1 MWRKALCGFLFS
13 CAAWAAVWAQSTAQL
28 SGTVRDQSGA
38 VLPGV
43 EVKATQTATG
53 LERSVLT
60 NATGSY
66 ILPNLPVGPYKL
78 EASLTGFRTFA
89 QTGIV
94 LQVDANPVINILLQ
108 VGQVAE
114 TVEVQADAALVE
126 TRNTG
131 IGQVMDNVRVMELP
145 LNARQVTELIIAAGA
160 SVGGGAQNT
169 PRNYP
174 TDIISVAGGSND
186 SLTFFL
192 DGGIHNDP
200 YGNQALPLPFPD
212 AMQEFKVETSA
223 VPAQYGYHAAG
234 AVNVITKSGSNEFH
248 GSLFEFVRNR
258 IFNARNTFA
267 TERDGLKRNQFGGV
281 IGGPVVQNKLFFFG
295 GLQTTLQ
302 RSDPKGNTTFMPTPQ
317 MLAGNWTTYA
327 SAACQSGGAVPLRA
341 PFGTGGFAPNTI
353 DPALLSKPAVELVR
367 RLNATPI
374 DACGKILFGR
384 KTNADEWLPV
394 AKVDYQISPK
404 QSLFGRFQMAR
415 LDTPSDYDG
424 RTVISIANPNFYRR
438 MKSFALG
445 DTYSISPT
453 MISSFRGEILRTT
466 NVKTFPDFFT
476 WGDLGVKNYYYPAN
490 YPKMLLLSVT
500 GSLNLFT
507 AQATPGITNSTVYQL
522 SEDITNARGAHQIGF
537 GVNVTHQMMNYT
549 ASTNAPGTFNFTGV
563 NTGTSL
569 SDLMTG
575 RANSFTQSRI
585 TNEYFRQNYFGLYL
599 QDTWKATSRLTANAG
614 VRWEPYRSPY
624 DAAGKG
630 AFFDKTRFDQGIV
643 STIYPNAPAG
653 IYFQG
658 EGGIP
663 DTNAWQANNW
673 KRFAPRVGLAWDPKG
688 DGMTVIRAAYGI
700 FFDFPHLHQYGGK
713 RDTAPKGASI
723 VVNSPSLDDPW
734 ASQPGGNPFP
744 IALDKN
750 SPFPL
755 TGVYT
760 VFPWNLKKPYLNQW
774 NLSIQHQFGANWLV
788 TGNYIGNNIIHMLY
802 RYEANPAIYIFN
814 GTNTCRLPNGVTLT
828 GPLGGTECSTIGN
841 TNQRRVLY
849 LQNPAIGQYYSNI
862 VMGDDGNTRGYNG
875 LVLSVQRRRAKGITV
890 QGNYTFSHCIDDGYN
905 DVIQTTG
912 GQIQSRRG
920 VNRGNCELD
929 RRHNFNM
936 SAVYETPRFANTA
949 LRVLGSGWQISGIV
963 RAVTGAYFSVATG
976 TDIALSGTP
985 STPGNTG
992 VDQRPNQIL
1001 ANPYLPNKGVNGWLN
1016 PAAFAQPAPGTY
1028 GNAGP
1033 RNVQGPGSIVFN
1045 TGLTRSFAIR
1055 EKQSLQ
1061 IRAEA
1066 FNVANHANYCA
1077 PPFQG
1082 IVPAIRC
1089 PDDTRNSPTF
1099 GKVLSASDGRI
1110 MQMALKYVF

>member
-1 MWRKALCGFLFS
+1 MWRNALRGFLFS
-13 CAAWAAVWAQSTAQL
+13 CVACTVVWGQSTAQV

-43 EVKATQTATG
+43 EVTATQTATG
-53 LERSVLT
+53 IARSVVT
-60 NATGSY
+60 NETGSY
-66 ILPNLPVGPYKL
+66 VLPNLPVGPYRL
-78 EASLTGFRTFA
+78 EASLPGFRSFA

-94 LQVDANPVINILLQ
+94 LQVDANPVINIVLQ

-131 IGQVMDNVRVMELP
+131 VGQVIDNVRVMELP
-145 LNARQVTELIIAAGA
+145 LNGRQVTELIILSGAA
-160 SVGGGAQNT
+160 VGGGGQNT

-174 TDIISVAGGSND
+174 TDIISVGGGSND
-186 SLTFFL
+186 GLTFLL
-192 DGGIHNDP
+192 DGGVHNDP

-212 AMQEFKVETSA
+212 ALQEFKVETSA

-234 AVNVITKSGSNEFH
+234 AVNVVTKSGSNQFH

-281 IGGPVVQNKLFFFG
+281 LGGPIVQNKLFFFG

-302 RSDPKGNTTFMPTPQ
+302 RSDPKGNTTFIPTPQ
-317 MLAGNWTTYA
+317 MLAGDWTTYA
-327 SAACQSGGAVPLRA
+327 SAACQSNGALTLRA
-341 PFGTGGFAPNTI
+341 PFVNNRI
-353 DPALLSKPAVELVR
+353 DPALFSKPAVELMR
-367 RLNATPI
+367 RMNATPV
-374 DACGKILFGR
+374 DGCGKTLFGR

-394 AKVDYQISPK
+394 AKMDYQVSAK
-404 QSLFGRFQMAR
+404 QSLFGRYEMAR

-424 RTVISIANPNFYRR
+424 QTIISIANPNFYRR
-438 MKSFALG
+438 VKSFALG

-453 MISSFRGEILRTT
+453 MVSSFRGEILRTT

-476 WGDLGVKNYYYPAN
+476 WSDLGVKNFYYPAN
-490 YPKMLLLSVT
+490 YPKMLLLSVN

-507 AQATPGITNSTVYQL
+507 GQATPGITNSTVYQL
-522 SEDITNARGAHQIGF
+522 SEDLTNVRGAHQIGF
-537 GVNVTHQMMNYT
+537 GANLTHQMMNYT
-549 ASTNAPGTFNFTGV
+549 SSTSAPGSFSFTGV
-563 NTGTSL
+563 TTGTGL

-575 RANSFTQSRI
+575 KANSYTQSRI
-585 TNEYFRQNYFGLYL
+585 TNEYFRQNYVGLYL
-599 QDTWKATSRLTANAG
+599 QDTWKATSRFTLNGG
-614 VRWEPYRSPY
+614 VRWEPFRSPY
-624 DAAGKG
+624 DKAGKG

-643 STIYPNAPAG
+643 SSIYPNAPAG

-663 DTNAWQANNW
+663 DTNAWQSNNW
-673 KRFAPRVGLAWDPKG
+673 KRFAPRLGLAWDPKG
-688 DGMTVIRAAYGI
+688 DGLTVIRAAYGI

-734 ASQPGGNPFP
+734 ASAPAGNPFP

-755 TGVYT
+755 NAVYT
-760 VFPWNLKKPYLNQW
+760 VFPFNLKKPYINQW
-774 NLSIQHQFGANWLV
+774 NLSLQRQFGMNWLV
-788 TGNYIGNNIIHMLY
+788 SGNYIGSSIIHMLY
-802 RYEANPAIYIFN
+802 RYEANPAIFVPGVGDANRNCFLN
-814 GTNTCRLPNGVTLT
+814 GVRLPYTVNAGAA
-828 GPLGGTECSTIGN
+828 CSTIGN
-841 TNQRRVLY
+841 TNQRRVLA
-849 LQNPAIGQYYSNI
+849 LQNPALGQYYSNI
-862 VMGDDGNTRGYNG
+862 VMADDGNTRTYNA
-875 LVLSVQRRRAKGITV
+875 LVLSLQRRRAKGITI

-920 VNRGNCELD
+920 ANRGNCELD

-936 SAVYETPRFANTA
+936 STVYETPQFAN
-949 LRVLGSGWQISGIV
+949 RMVRILGSGWQVSGIV
-963 RAVTGAYFSVATG
+963 RALTGAYFSVSTG
-976 TDIALSGTP
+976 TDIALSGT
-985 STPGNTG
+985 STGGNTG

-1001 ANPYLPNKGVNGWLN
+1001 ADPYLSNKGANGWLN

-1028 GNAGP
+1028 GNAGA
-1033 RNVQGPGSIVFN
+1033 RNIAGPSSIRFDM
-1045 TGLTRSFAIR
+1045 GLTRSFAFK

-1061 IRAEA
+1061 LRAEV

-1082 IVPAIRC
+1082 IVPALTC
-1089 PDDTRNSPTF
+1089 PDINLNSPTF
-1099 GKVLSASDGRI
+1099 GKILSASDPRI
-1110 MQMALKYVF
+1110 VQMALKYVF

>member
-1 MWRKALCGFLFS
+1 MWRNAVRAFIFLCLT
-13 CAAWAAVWAQSTAQL
+13 WTAVWAQSTAQL

-43 EVKATQTATG
+43 EVKATQTSTG

-60 NATGSY
+60 NETGSY
-66 ILPNLPVGPYKL
+66 VLPNLPIGPYRL
-78 EASLTGFRTFA
+78 EASLTGFRSFV

-94 LQVDANPVINILLQ
+94 LQVNANPEVNIVLA

-160 SVGGGAQNT
+160 SVGGGGQNT

-186 SLTFFL
+186 GLTFLL
-192 DGGIHNDP
+192 DGGVHNDP

-223 VPAQYGYHAAG
+223 VPAQYGYHSAG
-234 AVNVITKSGSNEFH
+234 AVNVVTKSGSNEFH

-281 IGGPVVQNKLFFFG
+281 IGGPVVPNKLFFFG
-295 GLQTTLQ
+295 GLQTTIQ

-317 MLAGNWTTYA
+317 MLAGDWTTYA
-327 SAACQSGGAVPLRA
+327 SAACQSNGDLTLRP
-341 PFGTGGFAPNTI
+341 PFVGNRINPSQF
-353 DPALLSKPAVELVR
+353 SKPAVELIR
-367 RLNATPI
+367 RLNANTI
-374 DACGKILFGR
+374 DACGRVLFGR
-384 KTNADEWLPV
+384 KTNAEEWLPIG
-394 AKVDYQISPK
+394 KVDYQVSQK
-404 QSLFGRFQMAR
+404 QSVFGRFQMAR

-424 RTVISIANPNFYRR
+424 QTIISIANPNFYRR
-438 MKSFALG
+438 MKSFVLG

-453 MISSFRGEILRTT
+453 MVSSFRGEILRTT

-476 WGDLGVKNYYYPAN
+476 WGDLGVKNYYYPPN
-490 YPKMLLLSVT
+490 YPKMLLASVS

-522 SEDITNARGAHQIGF
+522 SEDLTNARGAHQIGF
-537 GVNVTHQMMNYT
+537 GANLTHQMMNYT
-549 ASTNAPGTFNFTGV
+549 ASTNTPGTFNFSGV
-563 NTGTSL
+563 NTGTGL

-585 TNEYFRQNYFGLYL
+585 TNEYFRQNYLGLYV
-599 QDTWKATSRLTANAG
+599 QDTWKATSHFTLNGG

-624 DAAGKG
+624 DPAGKG
-630 AFFDKTRFDQGIV
+630 AFFDKARFDQGLV
-643 STIYPNAPAG
+643 SSIYPNAPAG
-653 IYFQG
+653 VYFQG

-673 KRFAPRVGLAWDPKG
+673 KRFAPRTGLAWDPKG

-723 VVNSPSLDDPW
+723 VVNTPSLDDPW

-755 TGVYT
+755 TAVYT
-760 VFPWNLKKPYLNQW
+760 VFPFNLKKPYLNQW

-788 TGNYIGNNIIHMLY
+788 TGNYIGNNIVHMLY
-802 RYEANPAIYIFN
+802 RYEANPAIYISN
-814 GTNTCRLPNGVTLT
+814 GTNTCTLANGITLT
-828 GPLGGTECSTIGN
+828 GPANGRECSTIAN
-841 TNQRRVLY
+841 TNQRRLLY
-849 LQNPAIGQYYSNI
+849 LQNPAIGRYYSNI
-862 VMGDDGNTRGYNG
+862 VMGDDGNTRNYNG
-875 LVLSVQRRRAKGITV
+875 LVLSVQRRRAKGLTI

-936 SAVYETPRFANTA
+936 SSVYELPRFSNTT
-949 LRVLGSGWQISGIV
+949 LRILGSGWQISGVV
-963 RAVTGAYFSVATG
+963 RAVTGSYFSVATG
-976 TDIALSGTP
+976 IDFALSGTP
-985 STPGNTG
+985 ATIGNTG

-1016 PAAFAQPAPGTY
+1016 PAAFDQPAPGTY
-1028 GNAGP
+1028 GNTGA

-1045 TGLTRSFAIR
+1045 MGLTRSFAIR

-1089 PDDTRNSPTF
+1089 PDADRNSPQF
-1099 GKVLSASDGRI
+1099 GKILSASDGRI
-1110 MQMALKYVF
+1110 MQMALKFVF

>member
-1 MWRKALCGFLFS
+1 MWRKALRAFLFS
-13 CAAWAAVWAQSTAQL
+13 WVTWTAVWGQSTAQV

-43 EVKATQTATG
+43 EVTATQTATG
-53 LERSVLT
+53 LVRTVVT
-60 NATGSY
+60 NETGSY
-66 ILPNLPVGPYKL
+66 VLPSLPVGPYRL
-78 EASLTGFRTFA
+78 EAGLPGFRSFA

-94 LQVDANPVINILLQ
+94 LQVDANPVINIVLQ

-126 TRNTG
+126 TRSTG
-131 IGQVMDNVRVMELP
+131 VGQVIDNVRVMELP
-145 LNARQVTELIIAAGA
+145 LNGRQVTELIILSGGA
-160 SVGGGAQNT
+160 VGGGGQNT

-174 TDIISVAGGSND
+174 TDIISVGGGSND
-186 SLTFFL
+186 GLTFLL
-192 DGGIHNDP
+192 DGGVHNDP

-212 AMQEFKVETSA
+212 ALQEFKVETSA

-234 AVNVITKSGSNEFH
+234 AVNVVTKSGSNQFH

-267 TERDGLKRNQFGGV
+267 AERDGLKRNQFGGV
-281 IGGPVVQNKLFFFG
+281 IGGPIVQNKLFFFG

-302 RSDPKGNTTFMPTPQ
+302 RSDPKGNTTFIPTPQ
-317 MLAGNWTTYA
+317 MLAGDWTTYA
-327 SAACQSGGAVPLRA
+327 SAACQSGGGLTLRA
-341 PFGTGGFAPNTI
+341 PFVNNRI
-353 DPALLSKPAVELVR
+353 DPASFSKPAVELMR
-367 RLNATPI
+367 RMNATAI
-374 DACGKILFGR
+374 DGCGRVLFGR
-384 KTNADEWLPV
+384 KTNAEEWLPV
-394 AKVDYQISPK
+394 AKVDYQVSQK
-404 QSLFGRFQMAR
+404 QSLFGRFELAR

-438 MKSFALG
+438 MKSFILG

-453 MISSFRGEILRTT
+453 MVSSFRGEILRTT
-466 NVKTFPDFFT
+466 NVKTFPNFFT
-476 WGDLGVKNYYYPAN
+476 WSDLGVKNFYYPAN
-490 YPKMLLLSVT
+490 YPKMLLLTVT

-507 AQATPGITNSTVYQL
+507 GQATPGITNSTVYQL
-522 SEDITNARGAHQIGF
+522 SEDLTNARGAHQIGF
-537 GVNVTHQMMNYT
+537 GVNLTHQMMNYT
-549 ASTNAPGTFNFTGV
+549 ASTAAPGTFNFTGV
-563 NTGTSL
+563 NTGTGL

-585 TNEYFRQNYFGLYL
+585 TNEYFRQNYIGLYL
-599 QDTWKATSRLTANAG
+599 QDTWKASSRFTLNGG
-614 VRWEPYRSPY
+614 VRWEPFRSPY
-624 DAAGKG
+624 DRAGKG

-643 STIYPNAPAG
+643 STIYAKAPAG

-673 KRFAPRVGLAWDPKG
+673 KRFAPRLGLAWDPKG
-688 DGMTVIRAAYGI
+688 DGLTVVRAAYGI
-700 FFDFPHLHQYGGK
+700 FFDFPHMHQYGGK

-723 VVNSPSLDDPW
+723 LVNSPSLDDPW
-734 ASQPGGNPFP
+734 ASMAGGNPFP

-755 TGVYT
+755 NAVYT
-760 VFPWNLKKPYLNQW
+760 VFPWNLKKPYINQW
-774 NLSIQHQFGANWLV
+774 NLSLLHQFGANWLV
-788 TGNYIGNNIIHMLY
+788 SGNYIGSNIIHMLY
-802 RYEANPAIYIFN
+802 RYEADPAVFVPGVGDANRNCFLDGVRVPYTVNP
-814 GTNTCRLPNGVTLT
+814 GTT
-828 GPLGGTECSTIGN
+828 CSTIGN

-862 VMGDDGNTRGYNG
+862 VMGDDGNTRTYNA
-875 LVLSVQRRRAKGITV
+875 LVLSVQRRRAKGITI

-912 GQIQSRRG
+912 GLIQSRRG
-920 VNRGNCELD
+920 ADRGNCELD

-936 SAVYETPRFANTA
+936 STVYETPRFASTA
-949 LRVLGSGWQISGIV
+949 LRVLGSGWQLSGIV
-963 RAVTGAYFSVATG
+963 RAVTGAYTTVATG
-976 TDIALSGTP
+976 TDIAFSGTT
-985 STPGNTG
+985 STTGNTG
-992 VDQRPNQIL
+992 SDQRPNQIL
-1001 ANPYLPNKGVNGWLN
+1001 PSPYLPNKGANGWLN
-1016 PAAFAQPAPGTY
+1016 PAAFAQPASGTY
-1028 GNAGP
+1028 GNLGSRNIAGP
-1033 RNVQGPGSIVFN
+1033 ASIRFDM
-1045 TGLTRSFAIR
+1045 GLTRSFAIK

-1061 IRAEA
+1061 LRAEA

-1082 IVPAIRC
+1082 IVPAITC
-1089 PDDTRNSPTF
+1089 PDNNFNSPTF
-1099 GKVLSASDGRI
+1099 GRILSASDGRI

>member
-1 MWRKALCGFLFS
+1 MWRIALGGFLFS
-13 CAAWAAVWAQSTAQL
+13 CLACTVVWGQSTAQVG
-28 SGTVRDQSGA
+28 GTVRDQSGA

-43 EVKATQTATG
+43 EVTATQTATSIA
-53 LERSVLT
+53 RSVVT
-60 NATGSY
+60 NETGSY
-66 ILPNLPVGPYKL
+66 VLPNLQVGPYRL
-78 EASLTGFRTFA
+78 EASLPGFRKFV
-89 QTGIV
+89 QTGIL
-94 LQVDANPVINILLQ
+94 LQVDASPVINIVME

-160 SVGGGAQNT
+160 AVGGGAQNT

-174 TDIISVAGGSND
+174 TDIISVGGGSND
-186 SLTFFL
+186 GVTFLL
-192 DGGIHNDP
+192 DGGVHNDP

-212 AMQEFKVETSA
+212 ALQEFKVETSA

-234 AVNVITKSGSNEFH
+234 AVNVLTKSGSNQFH

-258 IFNARNTFA
+258 IFNARNPFA

-281 IGGPVVQNKLFFFG
+281 IGGPIVQNKLFFFA

-302 RSDPKGNTTFMPTPQ
+302 RSDPKGNTTFIATPQ
-317 MLAGNWTTYA
+317 MLAGDWTTYA
-327 SAACQSGGAVPLRA
+327 SGACQSGGGLTLRA
-341 PFGTGGFAPNTI
+341 PFVNNRI
-353 DPALLSKPAVELVR
+353 DPASLSKPAVELVR
-367 RLNATPI
+367 RMNASSI
-374 DACGKILFGR
+374 DGCGKVLFGR
-384 KTNADEWLPV
+384 KTNADEWLPI
-394 AKVDYQISPK
+394 AKMDYQVSAR
-404 QSLFGRFQMAR
+404 QSLFGRYQMAR

-424 RTVISIANPNFYRR
+424 QTIISIANPNFYRR
-438 MKSFALG
+438 MKSFVLG

-453 MISSFRGEILRTT
+453 MVSSFRGEILRTT

-476 WGDLGVKNYYYPAN
+476 WSDLGVKNLYYPAN
-490 YPKMLLLSVT
+490 YPKMLLLGST

-507 AQATPGITNSTVYQL
+507 AQATPGITNSTVYQF
-522 SEDITNARGAHQIGF
+522 SEDLTNARGAHQIGF
-537 GVNVTHQMMNYT
+537 GVNLTHQMMNYT
-549 ASTNAPGTFNFTGV
+549 SSTTAPGSFAFTGV
-563 NTGTSL
+563 NTGTGL

-575 RANSFTQSRI
+575 RANSYTQSRI
-585 TNEYFRQNYFGLYL
+585 TNEYFRQNYIGLYL
-599 QDTWKATSRLTANAG
+599 QDTWKATSHFTLNGG

-624 DAAGKG
+624 DKAGKG
-630 AFFDKTRFDQGIV
+630 AFFDKTRFDQGMV
-643 STIYPNAPAG
+643 SSIYPNAPAG
-653 IYFQG
+653 VYFQG

-673 KRFAPRVGLAWDPKG
+673 KRFAPRLGLAWDPKG
-688 DGMTVIRAAYGI
+688 DGLTVIRAAYGI
-700 FFDFPHLHQYGGK
+700 FFDFPHMHQYGGK

-734 ASQPGGNPFP
+734 ASVPAGNPYP

-755 TGVYT
+755 SGVYT
-760 VFPWNLKKPYLNQW
+760 VFPFNLKKPYLNQW
-774 NLSIQHQFGANWLV
+774 NVSIQHQFGANWLV
-788 TGNYIGNNIIHMLY
+788 SGNYIGSNIIHMLY
-802 RYEANPAIYIFN
+802 RYEADPAVFVPGVGDANRNCFLN
-814 GTNTCRLPNGVTLT
+814 GVRLPYTVNAND
-828 GPLGGTECSTIGN
+828 PRCSTIAN

-849 LQNPAIGQYYSNI
+849 LQNPAIGQYYSSI
-862 VMGDDGNTRGYNG
+862 VMGDDGNTRDYNG

-890 QGNYTFSHCIDDGYN
+890 QGNYTYSHCIDDGYN

-920 VNRGNCELD
+920 ANRGNCELD

-936 SAVYETPRFANTA
+936 STVYEMPQFANRT
-949 LRVLGSGWQISGIV
+949 LRIVGSGWQISGIA
-963 RAVTGAYFSVATG
+963 RAVTGGYLSVASG

-985 STPGNTG
+985 STAGNTG

-1001 ANPYLPNKGVNGWLN
+1001 PSPYLQNKGANGWLN
-1016 PAAFAQPAPGTY
+1016 PAAFASPAPGTY
-1028 GNAGP
+1028 GTLGN
-1033 RNVQGPGSIVFN
+1033 RNIVGPGSIVFN
-1045 TGLTRSFAIR
+1045 MGLTRSFAIK

-1061 IRAEA
+1061 LRAEV
-1066 FNVANHANYCA
+1066 FNVANHVNYCA
-1077 PPFQG
+1077 APSQG

-1089 PDDTRNSPTF
+1089 PDDNLNSPTF
-1099 GKVLSASDGRI
+1099 GRILSSADPRI
-1110 MQMALKYVF
+1110 MQMALKYLF

>member
-1 MWRKALCGFLFS
+1 MWRIALGGFLFS
-13 CAAWAAVWAQSTAQL
+13 CLACTVVWGQSTAQVG
-28 SGTVRDQSGA
+28 GTVRDQSGA

-43 EVKATQTATG
+43 EVTATQTATSIA
-53 LERSVLT
+53 RSVVT
-60 NATGSY
+60 NETGSY
-66 ILPNLPVGPYKL
+66 VLPNLQVGPYRL
-78 EASLTGFRTFA
+78 EASLPGFRKFV
-89 QTGIV
+89 QTGIL
-94 LQVDANPVINILLQ
+94 LQVDASPVINIVME

-160 SVGGGAQNT
+160 AVGGGAQNT

-174 TDIISVAGGSND
+174 TEIISVAGGSND
-186 SLTFFL
+186 GLTFLL
-192 DGGIHNDP
+192 DGGVHNDP

-212 AMQEFKVETSA
+212 ALQEFKVETSA

-234 AVNVITKSGSNEFH
+234 AVNVLTKSGSNQFH

-258 IFNARNTFA
+258 IFNARNPFA

-281 IGGPVVQNKLFFFG
+281 IGGPIVQNKLFFFA

-302 RSDPKGNTTFMPTPQ
+302 RSDPKGNTTFIPTPQ
-317 MLAGNWTTYA
+317 MLAGDWTTYA
-327 SAACQSGGAVPLRA
+327 SAACQSGGGLTLRA
-341 PFGTGGFAPNTI
+341 PFVNNRI
-353 DPALLSKPAVELVR
+353 DPASLSKPAVELVR
-367 RLNATPI
+367 RMNATSI
-374 DACGKILFGR
+374 DGCGKVLFGR
-384 KTNADEWLPV
+384 KTNADEWLPI
-394 AKVDYQISPK
+394 AKMDYQVSAR
-404 QSLFGRFQMAR
+404 QSLFGRYQMAR

-424 RTVISIANPNFYRR
+424 QTIISIANPNFYRR
-438 MKSFALG
+438 MKSFVLG

-453 MISSFRGEILRTT
+453 MVSSFRGEILRTT

-476 WGDLGVKNYYYPAN
+476 WSDLGVKNLYYPAN
-490 YPKMLLLSVT
+490 YPKMLLLGST

-507 AQATPGITNSTVYQL
+507 AQATPGITNSTLYQF
-522 SEDITNARGAHQIGF
+522 SEDLTNARGAHQIGF
-537 GVNVTHQMMNYT
+537 GVNLTHQMMNYT
-549 ASTNAPGTFNFTGV
+549 SSTNAPGSFSFTGV
-563 NTGTSL
+563 NTGTGL

-575 RANSFTQSRI
+575 KANSYTQSRI
-585 TNEYFRQNYFGLYL
+585 TNEYFRQNYIGLYL
-599 QDTWKATSRLTANAG
+599 QDTWKATSHFTLNGG

-624 DAAGKG
+624 DKAGKG
-630 AFFDKTRFDQGIV
+630 AFFDKTRFDQGMV
-643 STIYPNAPAG
+643 SSIYPNAPAG
-653 IYFQG
+653 VYFQG

-673 KRFAPRVGLAWDPKG
+673 KRFAPRLGLAWDPKG
-688 DGMTVIRAAYGI
+688 DGLTVIRAAYGI
-700 FFDFPHLHQYGGK
+700 FFDFPHMHQYGGK

-734 ASQPGGNPFP
+734 ASVPSGNPYP

-755 TGVYT
+755 SGVYT
-760 VFPWNLKKPYLNQW
+760 VFPFNLKKPYLNQW
-774 NLSIQHQFGANWLV
+774 NVSIQHQFGANWLV
-788 TGNYIGNNIIHMLY
+788 SGNYIGSNIIHMLY
-802 RYEANPAIYIFN
+802 RYEADPAVFVPGVGDANRNCFLN
-814 GTNTCRLPNGVTLT
+814 GVRLPYTVNAND
-828 GPLGGTECSTIGN
+828 PRCSTIAN

-849 LQNPAIGQYYSNI
+849 LQNPAIGQYYSSI
-862 VMGDDGNTRGYNG
+862 VMGDDGNTRDYNG

-890 QGNYTFSHCIDDGYN
+890 QGNYTYSHCIDDGYN

-920 VNRGNCELD
+920 ANRGNCELD

-936 SAVYETPRFANTA
+936 STVYEMPQFANRT
-949 LRVLGSGWQISGIV
+949 LRIVGSGWQISGIA
-963 RAVTGAYFSVATG
+963 RAVTGGYLSVASG

-985 STPGNTG
+985 STAGNTG

-1001 ANPYLPNKGVNGWLN
+1001 PSPYLQNKGANGWLN
-1016 PAAFAQPAPGTY
+1016 PAAFALPAPGTY
-1028 GNAGP
+1028 GALGN
-1033 RNVQGPGSIVFN
+1033 RNIVGPGSIVFN
-1045 TGLTRSFAIR
+1045 MGLTRSFAIK

-1061 IRAEA
+1061 LRAEV
-1066 FNVANHANYCA
+1066 FNVANHVNYCA
-1077 PPFQG
+1077 APSQG

-1089 PDDTRNSPTF
+1089 PDDNLNSPTF
-1099 GKVLSASDGRI
+1099 GRILSSADPRI
-1110 MQMALKYVF
+1110 MQMALKYLF